1 MAKVFKRLILSNV
14 STSEWDGVGLILG
27 LVKKKWSFSTETEK
41 KGELEERQYLPFEI
55 DRLHEGK
62 SKRKSVFLIFLA

>member
-14 STSEWDGVGLILG
+14 STPEWDGVGLILG

-41 KGELEERQYLPFEI
+41 KKGELEERRYLPFEI

-62 SKRKSVFLIFLA
+62 SKR